1 MSDSDLNLSRN
12 GSCEVGGEWQFS
24 SDRPCD
30 EVADMIKVL
39 VIEDEDVLR
48 TNIADILE
56 VNGFEVSQAENGQV
70 GIERARRDRPDL
82 IICDVMMPEVDG
94 HEVLATLRQEP
105 ETALTSFIFLTAK
118 ATVGDVRHGMNL
130 GADDYLTKPFTQAQ
144 LLEAIAA
151 RLSKHQAVQKLR
163 REIEKLAQSNDLKE
177 QFLGAASEEL
187 RGPLTNISMAV
198 EMLRKAPSIEKVQRY
213 VDMLRSE
220 CDRELRLINNLFDLQ
235 QLQTGTRPLRLETID
250 LQKRLP
256 IMIEP
261 YRQQA
266 QVKRQLLQL
275 NLPPY
280 ISLFVTDPSDL
291 EQLLGELLDNACKF
305 TPSRGKIVLEVS
317 RSPVMAN
324 GTSRM
329 VTTFMVSNQAELS
342 SEQVEK
348 LLRAIGNGS
357 IRGDRGPA
365 DNPTDSSSANVAA
378 SSEAT
383 TGSPDTRPDR
393 KSLSRS
399 AGSDAS
405 EARDSK
411 SGLGLMLVQKLIA
424 RLNGTV
430 QLTSDGGWTF
440 FVVQLPDQ
448 FLEASA

>member
-1 MSDSDLNLSRN
+1 M
-12 GSCEVGGEWQFS
+12 VK
-24 SDRPCD
+24 
-30 EVADMIKVL
+30 IL

-56 VNGFEVSQAENGQV
+56 VNGFEVTQAENGEV
-70 GIERARRDRPDL
+70 GIEMARRDRPDL

-94 HEVLATLRQEP
+94 HEVLATLRQDP
-105 ETALTSFIFLTAK
+105 DMALMSFIFLTAK
-118 ATVGDVRHGMNL
+118 ATIGDVRHGMNL
-130 GADDYLTKPFTQAQ
+130 GADDYLTKPFTQSQ
-144 LLEAIAA
+144 LLDAIAA

-235 QLQTGTRPLRLETID
+235 QLQTGARPLRLETID

-256 IMIEP
+256 TMVEP

-266 QVKRQLLQL
+266 QAKCQLLQL
-275 NLPPY
+275 TLPPY
-280 ISLFVTDPSDL
+280 VSSVVTDPSDL

-317 RSPVMAN
+317 RSPLLVD

-329 VTTFMVSNQAELS
+329 STTFMVSNQAELS
-342 SEQVEK
+342 PEQLSK
-348 LLRAIGNGS
+348 LLQAVAIAPDPLSLNSAQASTESNLAANLQSAAMVSGAIESLETRAP
-357 IRGDRGPA
+357 DC
-365 DNPTDSSSANVAA
+365 NVAESGVA
-378 SSEAT
+378 ESDITKRHSAK
-383 TGSPDTRPDR
+383 PQ
-393 KSLSRS
+393 
-399 AGSDAS
+399 AGSVRSVAP
-405 EARDSK
+405 APRLPNTN
-411 SGLGLMLVQKLIA
+411 GLGLTIVQKLTA
-424 RLNGTV
+424 RLNGSV
-430 QLTSDGGWTF
+430 QLSSDGGWTF

-448 FLEASA
+448 SINSANSAS